1 VKASKEKYKYA
12 VKDPRNTIAAVAGWK
27 KMHGGEVLKKMHS
40 PQVRRLT
47 ATGRSEAAAVS
58 SYFIDRTS
66 GTSAAV
72 EGK

>member
-40 PQVRRLT
+40 PQVRLT